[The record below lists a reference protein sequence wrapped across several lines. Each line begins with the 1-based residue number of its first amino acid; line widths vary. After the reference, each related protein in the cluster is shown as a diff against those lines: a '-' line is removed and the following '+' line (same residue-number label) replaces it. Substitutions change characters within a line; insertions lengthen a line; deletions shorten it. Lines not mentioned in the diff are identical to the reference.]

1 MALSPEGAE
10 HMLSLVAPQIRH
22 NRCSHKDERGRWNY
36 WEAGSGLCWCNKC
49 GMCLNR
55 RLRVRSRLLQEPV
68 AMSEESKIHGV
79 LHLDM
84 EEIRAMWSSA
94 FASAVV
100 SLHEWVPDNLAVGE
114 DIRLRRRRQCVV
126 LANFAVQEYRAARD
140 EAPEPA
146 KYNYQV
152 EVQNAIHNG
161 AVTIHIA
168 DGATTSFMMSRQ
180 CLLADQ
186 RLRHHAHRA
195 SRRHA
200 VRLHLRVSQ
209 DNVGGHKITWQTHV
223 IRSPLH
229 AGEFNPDRTIK
240 RAPPRL
246 TLTPS
251 ATDIVVIAR
260 NGLGEYVSRCSY
272 NYT

>member
-1 MALSPEGAE
+1 
-10 HMLSLVAPQIRH
+10 
-22 NRCSHKDERGRWNY
+22 
-36 WEAGSGLCWCNKC
+36 
-49 GMCLNR
+49 
-55 RLRVRSRLLQEPV
+55 
-68 AMSEESKIHGV
+68 MSEESKLHGV

-100 SLHEWVPDNLAVGE
+100 SLHEWVPDDLAVGE

-180 CLLADQ
+180 CLLLTSDCVIT
-186 RLRHHAHRA
+186 LIEPPDGTPYE
-195 SRRHA
+195 
-200 VRLHLRVSQ
+200 LHLRVSQ

-223 IRSPLH
+223 IWSPLH

-251 ATDIVVIAR
+251 ATDVVVIAR
-260 NGLGEYVSRCSY
+260 NGLGEYVSRCSC